1 MMHPVDRIRRVLV
14 IDDQPVISDSMAL
27 IFCKRGYATR
37 AVYSGE
43 QALEVARVFLP
54 DVLISDVMMAG
65 ITGIEAANEVL
76 SFLPECKVILLSGQ
90 AATVDALSRSR
101 KAGKAFEVLLK
112 PVSPDLLLELVSKLA

>member
-1 MMHPVDRIRRVLV
+1 MTTPADRIRRVLV

-27 IFCKRGYATR
+27 IFCKRGYASR
-37 AVYSGE
+37 AAYSGE
-43 QALEVARVFLP
+43 QALDLARVFQP
-54 DVLISDVMMAG
+54 DVLISDVMMSG

-90 AATVDALSRSR
+90 AATVDALSRSH
-101 KAGKAFEVLLK
+101 KAKKGFEILLK

>member
-1 MMHPVDRIRRVLV
+1 MTHPADRIRRVLV
-14 IDDQPVISDSMAL
+14 IDDQPVISDSMAM
-27 IFCKRGYATR
+27 IFGKRGYATR

-65 ITGIEAANEVL
+65 ISGIEAANEVL

-90 AATVDALSRSR
+90 AATVDALSRGRNAR
-101 KAGKAFEVLLK
+101 KGFEVLLK